1 MSTIQATEKQSTS
14 MCYTRL
20 YFNHVSG
27 KNIKVSSEED
37 IWRGRQL
44 WYFTTLPARRMTIT
58 CHKFPS
64 LDIIFTT
71 MKESF
76 ALKNYLCQWNEKTR
90 MIFIWKKTVYAEWGT
105 EDLSLIWWHHFHIFL
120 LSFGRQRRRD
130 DPRHR
135 KNFQSFQFQCHAY
148 HSGSLLLYQC
158 NSGPWNIMQY
168 NRGNLTQGKSSYGR

>member
-1 MSTIQATEKQSTS
+1 MISDIDIWISMSTIQATEKQSTS

-71 MKESF
+71 MKKSF
-76 ALKNYLCQWNEKTR
+76 ALKNYVSEMKRLGWFSSGRKQFMQNGERRIYLWSGDTTFTSSC
-90 MIFIWKKTVYAEWGT
+90 
-105 EDLSLIWWHHFHIFL
+105 FL
-120 LSFGRQRRRD
+120 LAAKVGGMIPVIERIFSRSSSSVTPITQD
-130 DPRHR
+130 
-135 KNFQSFQFQCHAY
+135 NFCSINATQDHA
-148 HSGSLLLYQC
+148 
-158 NSGPWNIMQY
+158 I
-168 NRGNLTQGKSSYGR
+168 

>member
-1 MSTIQATEKQSTS
+1 MISLILIFGFLCQPSKRQRNKVHRCAMLPDCTS
-14 MCYTRL
+14 IT
-20 YFNHVSG
+20 SPG
-27 KNIKVSSEED
+27 KYKSFLWRD

-58 CHKFPS
+58 CHKLPS

-71 MKESF
+71 MKKSF
-76 ALKNYLCQWNEKTR
+76 ALKNYLCQWNEKTG

-120 LSFGRQRRRD
+120 LSFGRQSRRD

-148 HSGSLLLYQC
+148 HSG
-158 NSGPWNIMQY
+158 
-168 NRGNLTQGKSSYGR
+168 